1 MRHNGVVEKGDMYK
15 MQKRKAL
22 KMFRLEKELSQQEM
36 ADMLGLN
43 RSTYAMVERG
53 QRRGSDEMWATL
65 KNTFNVPDA
74 DMWKLMQKGD

>member
-1 MRHNGVVEKGDMYK
+1 

-22 KMFRLEKELSQQEM
+22 YMFRHEKGLSQQEM
-36 ADMLGLN
+36 ADMLGVN

-53 QRRGSDEMWATL
+53 QRRGSDDMWATL

-74 DMWKLMQKGD
+74 DMWKLMQRGD